1 MLLLT
6 TTCDTMPASAARAAH
21 GPRKGFN
28 PPYPSIN
35 HNLLILAPN
44 ADKGRTKGQV
54 PFEGKEGSM
63 AEQTP
68 DSAPVKLPDRPNLT
82 WLRKQ
87 AKTRLTELRRRTP
100 DATLAEAQFEI
111 AKQYGFSS
119 WRALKEH
126 LDSFTLESQI
136 IETARRGHAERLARL
151 LDAHPDKL
159 NLKVPPYEASLL
171 FPAAQSGNIDAV
183 KLLLERGLDVN
194 YREKGDNTYA
204 MHWVAAQGNLEMV
217 RTLADAGGD
226 VIGEGDDHAG
236 GVIGWASC
244 WEGCNDD
251 THRGV
256 VNFLISRGARHHI
269 FSAVA
274 MNVADEVRR
283 IVSAD
288 PSALNQRQSR
298 NENNRTPLHFAV
310 AMSRPQMVDLL
321 LELGAD
327 PLAVDGGGMPVAV
340 YATDREIDLPVMRKI
355 HEMTLGEMDSAARGR
370 RPLNVGPMDLVAATA
385 LRDWD
390 TASRL
395 VANPQL
401 IDKGGALHL
410 LSKRGDTT
418 AVEWLLAH
426 GANPNRLWAHWDADV
441 TPLHLAAA
449 QGHADVVRALLNA
462 GANSKIRDSKH
473 DGDAFGWAEFFKKP
487 EIVRLLR
494 DRAAGE

>member
-1 MLLLT
+1 
-6 TTCDTMPASAARAAH
+6 MP
-21 GPRKGFN
+21 
-28 PPYPSIN
+28 
-35 HNLLILAPN
+35 
-44 ADKGRTKGQV
+44 
-54 PFEGKEGSM
+54 
-63 AEQTP
+63 EQTP
-68 DSAPVKLPDRPNLT
+68 ESASFKLPDRPNLT

-87 AKTRLTELRRRTP
+87 AKTRLSELRRRNP
-100 DATLAEAQFEI
+100 DAKLAEAQFEI

-126 LDSFTLESQI
+126 LDSLTLDGQI
-136 IETARRGHAERLARL
+136 IETARKGHAERLARL
-151 LDAHPDKL
+151 LDEHPDKL
-159 NLKVPPYEASLL
+159 ELKVPPYEASLL
-171 FPAAQSGNIDAV
+171 FPAAQSGDINAV
-183 KLLLERGLDVN
+183 ELLLKRGLDVN

-204 MHWVAAQGNLEMV
+204 MHWVAAQGNLDMV
-217 RTLADAGGD
+217 RKLADAGGD

-251 THRGV
+251 KHRAV
-256 VNFLISRGARHHI
+256 VDFLISRGARHHI

-274 MNVADEVRR
+274 MNLPDDVRR

-288 PSALNQRQSR
+288 PAALNQRQSR

-310 AMSRPQMVDLL
+310 AMNRAQMVDLL

-327 PLAVDGGGMPVAV
+327 PLAVDGGGMPVAA

-395 VANPQL
+395 AAASPQL
-401 IDKGGALHL
+401 VDKGGALHL

-418 AVEWLLAH
+418 AVEWLLEH
-426 GANPNRLWAHWDADV
+426 RANPNALWAHGDADV
-441 TPLHLAAA
+441 APLHLAAA
-449 QGHADVVRALLNA
+449 QGHAEVVRALLNA
-462 GANSKIRDSKH
+462 GADPKIRDSKH
-473 DGDAFGWAEFFKKP
+473 DGDALGWAEFFKKP
-487 EIVRLLR
+487 EIVQLLR

>member
-1 MLLLT
+1 
-6 TTCDTMPASAARAAH
+6 MPERIPESAS
-21 GPRKGFN
+21 FN
-28 PPYPSIN
+28 
-35 HNLLILAPN
+35 
-44 ADKGRTKGQV
+44 
-54 PFEGKEGSM
+54 
-63 AEQTP
+63 
-68 DSAPVKLPDRPNLT
+68 LPDRPNLT

-87 AKTRLTELRRRTP
+87 AKTRLAELRRGNP
-100 DATLAEAQFEI
+100 DAKLAEAQFEI

-126 LDSFTLESQI
+126 LDSLTLEGQI
-136 IETARRGHAERLARL
+136 IETARSGHAKRLARL
-151 LDAHPDKL
+151 LDEHPDKL
-159 NLKVPPYEASLL
+159 DLKVPPYEASLL

-183 KLLLERGLDVN
+183 EVLLERGLDVN

-217 RTLADAGGD
+217 RKLADSGGD
-226 VIGEGDDHAG
+226 VIGAGDDHAG

-244 WEGCNDD
+244 WDGCNDD
-251 THRGV
+251 EHRAV
-256 VNFLISRGARHHI
+256 VDFLISRGARHHI
-269 FSAVA
+269 FSAIA
-274 MNVADEVRR
+274 MNLADEVRR
-283 IVSAD
+283 LVSAD

-340 YATDREIDLPVMRKI
+340 YASDREIDLPVMRKI

-385 LRDWD
+385 LRDWN
-390 TASRL
+390 TAARL
-395 VANPQL
+395 AVANPQAL
-401 IDKGGALHL
+401 DRGGALHL

-426 GANPNRLWAHWDADV
+426 GANPNARWAHWDADV

-449 QGHADVVRALLNA
+449 QGHAEVVRALLTA
-462 GANSKIRDSKH
+462 GADLRIRDSKH
-473 DGDAFGWAEFFKKP
+473 DGDALGWAEFFKKP
-487 EIVRLLR
+487 ETVQLLK